1 MNPILIMSVFI
12 VGLLLWLVCASLYKP
27 FGDKIYK
34 LINNS
39 LDAMKNDK
47 EDKEWNQEEKES

>member
-1 MNPILIMSVFI
+1 MNPILIMFVFI

-47 EDKEWNQEEKES
+47 EEKEWNQEEKES